1 MGDDVERYEIDR
13 SSALIVV
20 DTQNCFCPG
29 GSLPVPD
36 GDGVVPV
43 RARGSDARRQWA
55 SHKGNGEKGRYPRS
69 SRSDRAEQGM
79 RTRDRGKEMVRGEQP
94 SWGRC
99 PRIARMRRTSQCRR
113 PQLYLCRS
121 QWRQQGT
128 ENSRTRSLCTYL
140 DPPRSS
146 AELRL

>member
-43 RARGSDARRQWA
+43 RARGSDAND
-55 SHKGNGEKGRYPRS
+55 SGR
-69 SRSDRAEQGM
+69 AI
-79 RTRDRGKEMVRGEQP
+79 KEMERKGATLAVLDQIEP
-94 SWGRC
+94 SK
-99 PRIARMRRTSQCRR
+99 
-113 PQLYLCRS
+113 
-121 QWRQQGT
+121 
-128 ENSRTRSLCTYL
+128 E
-140 DPPRSS
+140 
-146 AELRL
+146 